1 MASWLKE
8 DRTPADGRRQ
18 ADRANPVMTAVWRE
32 RLVEL
37 IEAHPRLLGV
47 SVHDRLKAEGF
58 TGGYSTVTDTL
69 REIRGPRFRP
79 ADRASVPITTL
90 FCLWA

>member
-1 MASWLKE
+1 M
-8 DRTPADGRRQ
+8 
-18 ADRANPVMTAVWRE
+18 
-32 RLVEL
+32 VEL